1 MGKHKVESASVNCPI
16 CNVSCK
22 TRGLHSHL
30 RLAHSEVN
38 PLQYLRKA
46 VVKPLNQG
54 ERVIFQIVEMPSGQ
68 WRMKYVSLDKDDLN
82 LISEL
87 VSHAIKDGHFRNHP
101 KYEADSQD

>member
-16 CNVSCK
+16 CNVVCK

-46 VVKPLNQG
+46 VVKPLNKG
-54 ERVIFQIVEMPSGQ
+54 ERVIFQVVEMPSGQ
-68 WRMKYVSLDKDDLN
+68 WRLKHVSLDKDDLT
-82 LISEL
+82 LLSEL
-87 VSHAIKDGHFRNHP
+87 MKHARQDGHFRNHP

>member
-46 VVKPLNQG
+46 VVPDFGLT
-54 ERVIFQIVEMPSGQ
+54 
-68 WRMKYVSLDKDDLN
+68 
-82 LISEL
+82 
-87 VSHAIKDGHFRNHP
+87 
-101 KYEADSQD
+101 

>member
-46 VVKPLNQG
+46 VVNPLNKG
-54 ERVIFQIVEMPSGQ
+54 ERVIFQIVEMPTGQ
-68 WRMKYVSLDKDDLN
+68 WRMKHVSLNLEDLN

-87 VSHAIKDGHFRNHP
+87 TAHAIKDGHFRNHP
-101 KYEADSQD
+101 KVDVESQD